1 MAEFKQSNLICKLEE
16 SAMLSQDAWD
26 FVDACMDD
34 FCVDEE
40 HDPVSGEL
48 YYELRGTMVG
58 WRDGKEVRI
67 KEVYYADLGGMAALI
82 EHLALMQ
89 MLRIELLK
97 KKISEDGFQ
106 N

>member
-34 FCVDEE
+34 FNVEE
-40 HDPVSGEL
+40 SSGGIGTF
-48 YYELRGTMVG
+48 YELSGTMVG

-89 MLRIELLK
+89 MLRIEHLK